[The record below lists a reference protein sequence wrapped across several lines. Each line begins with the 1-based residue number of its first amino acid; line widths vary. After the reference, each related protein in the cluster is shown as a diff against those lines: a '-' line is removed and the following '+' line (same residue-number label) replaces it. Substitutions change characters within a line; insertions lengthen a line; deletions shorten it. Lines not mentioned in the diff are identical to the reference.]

1 MLDTALADELIS
13 QEEADL
19 FLEVHAVMD
28 THMAD
33 TAMEPMSGNMED
45 QLSAMLAS
53 LVEMGEISQV
63 QGDSFQDLHTRLL
76 DAGLMQ

>member
-1 MLDTALADELIS
+1 
-13 QEEADL
+13 
-19 FLEVHAVMD
+19 
-28 THMAD
+28 
-33 TAMEPMSGNMED
+33 MSGNMED

-53 LVEMGEISQV
+53 LIEMGEISQV